1 MVNTYSLTVEEYFWF
16 RCAFLD
22 VEGDCFE
29 SLHHRNQVL
38 QTQEL
43 WSLKQ
48 RQTRTIRDDI
58 PNGDT
63 HAHVTQYMYCLTRNF
78 GGRKF
83 WQNAWIACWICF
95 GKRQCYT
102 LFKWYWLCMDSPS
115 NASTCVYYIMR
126 QFLTSVGSRRHWKHT
141 MTPLAIIWSSHCWL
155 ASFGLLIYSGQ
166 WLIREVAAAMSWWA
180 NPVTTAVRH
189 WENSL
194 SQEYVTSTSKN
205 SND

>member
-48 RQTRTIRDDI
+48 RQTKTIRDDI
-58 PNGDT
+58 TNRDT

-83 WQNAWIACWICF
+83 WQNARIACWILF
-95 GKRQCYT
+95 WQKAMLYT
-102 LFKWYWLCMDSPS
+102 LQMILTMHGTLPPMQVHVYTTLCVSFLLVWVVEGTGNIRWL
-115 NASTCVYYIMR
+115 
-126 QFLTSVGSRRHWKHT
+126 L
-141 MTPLAIIWSSHCWL
+141 
-155 ASFGLLIYSGQ
+155 
-166 WLIREVAAAMSWWA
+166 
-180 NPVTTAVRH
+180 
-189 WENSL
+189 
-194 SQEYVTSTSKN
+194 
-205 SND
+205 